1 MQVEGAHLA
10 VVGWR
15 MVFGEVIAIVVL
27 SAFPIDFESFLANA
41 VTDPIEL
48 HVNGF

>member
-15 MVFGEVIAIVVL
+15 MVFGEAVAIIVL
-27 SAFPIDFESFLANA
+27 SAFPIDFELVA
-41 VTDPIEL
+41 VTNPIEL